1 MHVSLSLI
9 SFLFLKPIL
18 VPFVNIVFLYSLEL
32 AVVVNTA
39 ILILYFCSN
48 YKLHNHFNLNV
59 MVISCGSVVKIKMN
73 YSAKQ
78 SQVPQL
84 CRLKN
89 EVLWQILNDF

>member
-9 SFLFLKPIL
+9 SFVFLKPIL
-18 VPFVNIVFLYSLEL
+18 VPFVNIVFLYSLEV

-39 ILILYFCSN
+39 ILTLYFCSN
-48 YKLHNHFNLNV
+48 ISYTMISIF
-59 MVISCGSVVKIKMN
+59 MVIFCGSAVKIKMN

-78 SQVPQL
+78 SQLPHL

-89 EVLWQILNDF
+89 EVPWQILNHF

>member
-18 VPFVNIVFLYSLEL
+18 VTFVNIVFLYSLEV

-39 ILILYFCSN
+39 ILTLYFCSN
-48 YKLHNHFNLNV
+48 ISYTMISICYGDFLWFCSYEQNV
-59 MVISCGSVVKIKMN
+59 LFC
-73 YSAKQ
+73 Q
-78 SQVPQL
+78 HSQVPQL

-89 EVLWQILNDF
+89 EETWQI